1 MPTRKGSAMTKHH
14 AGDMTADTT
23 NVTPLDGNPTAPGPI
38 EPLGPNPGQTEV
50 VGTDG
55 ADTIKEGNGDFFVTG
70 LAGDDKITVG
80 NGVDTVYGGDG
91 NDHITVGNGADFI
104 DAGAGNNTITV
115 GTGSDTIVAADGN
128 NTLLIGDWVH
138 GSGVDS
144 IFLGNGDNRITDY
157 GNAAVNISVGD
168 GDNSI
173 SLGGGNDTVTV
184 TGVGNDY
191 IQTGAGNDTIIGSN
205 GSDQELEGQGG
216 DDTVNGMGGN
226 DRIIFSASAGTNQVG
241 DGMDRIDGGAGN
253 DLLEVYGSATG
264 DHFTLSALSN
274 GHALLMQDDGSV
286 NNADLVSVEHIDFTT
301 AGEDGVNSSGSDTI
315 TVGDMTGTD
324 VNLVTIDLAGP
335 NLTSGDGKVDTINL
349 IGNSSETVTVSLVHG
364 QLVITGLAEK
374 VTIAHFDAN
383 DIVNIE
389 GAGHVIDN
397 VAAGQ
402 GPIVNTL
409 PAETAAQAAA
419 DAATAAMAEHANQ
432 VHHGL
437 A

>member
-1 MPTRKGSAMTKHH
+1 MTKHH
-14 AGDMTADTT
+14 AGDTTDTT
-23 NVTPLDGNPTAPGPI
+23 LGATPMDGSPTSPGPVLPLAPTA
-38 EPLGPNPGQTEV
+38 GQTEV

-55 ADTIKEGNGDFFVTG
+55 ADTIKEGNGDFFIAG
-70 LAGDDKITVG
+70 LGGNNKITVG
-80 NGVDTVYGGDG
+80 NGHDTVYAGDG
-91 NDHITVGNGADFI
+91 NDHITVGNGNDII
-104 DAGAGNNTITV
+104 DAEGGNNTITV

-144 IFLGNGDNRITDY
+144 IYLGNGDNRITDY

-173 SLGGGNDTVTV
+173 SLGGGNDIVTV

-216 DDTVNGMGGN
+216 DDTIFAMGGD
-226 DRIIFSASAGTNQVG
+226 DRIVYSASAGTNHVG

-264 DHFTLSALSN
+264 DHFTLAALSN
-274 GHALLMQDDGSV
+274 GHALLMQDNGTV

-301 AGEDGVNSSGSDTI
+301 AGEDGVNSSGSDNI
-315 TVGDMTGTD
+315 TVEDMTGTA
-324 VNLVTIDLAGP
+324 VNLVSIDLAGP
-335 NLTSGDGKVDTINL
+335 SGTSGDGKVDTVNL
-349 IGNSSETVTVSLVHG
+349 MGNASETVTVSLVHG
-364 QLVITGLAEK
+364 ELVITGLAAK

-383 DIVNIE
+383 DIVNIQ

-402 GPIVNTL
+402 GPIVNTP
-409 PAETAAQAAA
+409 PAETAAQMAA
-419 DAATAAMAEHANQ
+419 DAAAAAMAEHANQ